1 IVRRWSCGEA
11 ADSVSRAAGESCGSS
26 SIAGGAPFAKV
37 ARCIGSDRRPGN
49 YGALTEI
56 YEMCRGRPRGIA
68 TRRGRMF
75 YVGDLFQWD
84 RFITPAIIRTFYWLV
99 LVVSVL
105 FGLAGM
111 ISALGTMAVNPIT
124 GLLML
129 IASFAGMLAGIVF
142 ARIAAEL
149 VLIAFRINEH
159 LGALRD
165 RGRM

>member
-1 IVRRWSCGEA
+1 
-11 ADSVSRAAGESCGSS
+11 
-26 SIAGGAPFAKV
+26 
-37 ARCIGSDRRPGN
+37 
-49 YGALTEI
+49 
-56 YEMCRGRPRGIA
+56 
-68 TRRGRMF
+68 MF

-99 LVVSVL
+99 VVISVL

-111 ISALGTMAVNPIT
+111 ISALGTMAINPVA

-142 ARIAAEL
+142 ARIVAEL

-165 RGRM
+165 RGGM